1 MDIVEAFKPDLYIA
15 LCDGDTNIDSSKKRV
30 TKAVKRS
37 KTLFDQCLTRHSIS
51 EALKTAG
58 ILAAVEGGYDIEG
71 RTASADYL
79 KDKPVV
85 GYVIDGLHNN
95 GSTVKNITSEQ
106 VKDIVKHTVVS
117 EKFSVS
123 YNHIFTVSF

>member
-1 MDIVEAFKPDLYIA
+1 MWSRGGRHLLSADKYMDIVEAFKPDLYIA

-95 GSTVKNITSEQ
+95 GSIDFSE
-106 VKDIVKHTVVS
+106 T
-117 EKFSVS
+117 
-123 YNHIFTVSF
+123 